1 MQRFAT
7 RLLDLAGLFTI
18 AVVGLISFI
27 SIDDP
32 QARWIA
38 LGLILAFGALDV
50 IFHSGSKMRGA
61 WPYFAAQTLLAIG
74 LFALGPDQFAAP
86 ILFFVLSA
94 EAMVALPL
102 RQAALWLGIFIL
114 VTAVNAFAIA
124 GPIGGFFFTLPYVAG
139 YSFFAAFGKVMR
151 DAQEARLESQ
161 RLLEELR
168 AAQEQLKE
176 LAIAEERNR
185 LARELHDSLGHR
197 LTVAVVQ
204 LEGAQRLIEKDP
216 ERAGRMI
223 GAMREQ
229 MRAAL
234 SDLRHSVAKLRTP
247 LADEAPFGEPLD
259 SALTRLAH
267 NFHENTGLP
276 VHLSLPS
283 QLPAL
288 TEAQRLALY
297 RAAQESLTNTHKHAG
312 AKNIWLNLSVAD
324 ATLTLTA
331 ADDGRGLPDNPNGGF
346 GLRGLRERAA
356 LVGGALELGAR
367 PGGGAQLRFI
377 IPLDNG

>member
-7 RLLDLAGLFTI
+7 RLLDLAGLFTV

-32 QARWIA
+32 QRRWLA
-38 LGLILAFGALDV
+38 LGLTLAFATLDV
-50 IFHSGSKMRGA
+50 VFHSGTKIRGT
-61 WPYFAAQTLLAIG
+61 WPYFAAQTLLTIG
-74 LFALGPDQFAAP
+74 LFLLGPDQFAAP

-102 RQAALWLGIFIL
+102 RQAALWIGIFIL
-114 VTAVNAFAIA
+114 VTAVNAFAVG

-139 YSFFAAFGKVMR
+139 YSFFAAFGKAMR
-151 DAQEARLESQ
+151 DAQEARVESQ

-168 AAQEQLKE
+168 SAQEQLKE
-176 LAIAEERNR
+176 LTIAEERNR

-229 MRAAL
+229 MKEAL
-234 SDLRHSVAKLRTP
+234 ADLRQSVATLRTSLP
-247 LADEAPFGEPLD
+247 DDAPFGESLD
-259 SALTRLAH
+259 AALTRLARS
-267 NFHENTGLP
+267 FQDNTGLP

-297 RAAQESLTNTHKHAG
+297 RAAQESLTNAHKHAH
-312 AKNIWLNLSVAD
+312 ARNVWLSLTAAGD
-324 ATLTLTA
+324 QATLIA
-331 ADDGRGLPDNPNGGF
+331 ADDGRGLPATPNGGF

-356 LVGGALELGAR
+356 QVGGQLELGAR
-367 PGGGAQLRFI
+367 PGGGAQIQFSITLVDR
-377 IPLDNG
+377 